1 MFMELHSQGKTMEEI
16 AECLKRAPLHPRI
29 ISAIKSAHASGY
41 FFFFP
46 NHFSQCFIYL
56 VGF

>member
-41 FFFFP
+41 FFF
-46 NHFSQCFIYL
+46 SQIIFLNVSYI
-56 VGF
+56 

>member
-1 MFMELHSQGKTMEEI
+1 MELHSQGKTMEEI

>member
-1 MFMELHSQGKTMEEI
+1 MELHSQGKTMGEI

>member
-1 MFMELHSQGKTMEEI
+1 MELHSQGKTMGEI

-41 FFFFP
+41 FFFF
-46 NHFSQCFIYL
+46 SQIIFLNVSYI
-56 VGF
+56 